1 MNEAKYTKGPWYVEE
16 DMIATDDLEIAF
28 LGALGGYMTREMRE
42 ANGRLIAAAPEL
54 LEALQWAKDQGWLRY
69 SRHLPNQNAQF
80 CDGVDK
86 ALAAIA
92 KATGA

>member
-1 MNEAKYTKGPWYVEE
+1 MSEAKYTKGPWYIEE

-28 LGALGGYMTREMRE
+28 LGALGGYMTMEIRE

-54 LEALQWAKDQGWLRY
+54 LEALIDVMSAIE
-69 SRHLPNQNAQF
+69 RHFGKLDPVE
-80 CDGVDK
+80 GTPMSK
-86 ALAAIA
+86 AYEAIA